1 MRPLSTIEEWLERL
15 VSSVF
20 KPPGAEGLPER
31 LVRAIDVQV
40 DANVRTGLDRVYAP
54 NVVTVRLTHSVEGLD
69 EVAGQIE
76 RELEGHIVRRAKDRE
91 YSFTGPVRVRIETGP
106 AGSCD
111 STESEFGVTCS
122 FDETA
127 APLPPLEGTQLYS
140 VAAVP
145 KIDNEETT
153 KVFLRPLVG
162 DAPEPEHRPDPPA
175 ALVRLRVVEGPDAGD
190 DFEFGETHG
199 TIGRRKDCIVELS
212 DRNVSRVHAEIE
224 VSPAQT
230 VIYDRGSTNGTLVNG
245 RRITRRKLNN
255 GDRIGLGTSEIVYF
269 DLRPTEPRRK

>member
-31 LVRAIDVQV
+31 LVRAIDSQV
-40 DANVRTGLDRVYAP
+40 DAHVRTGLDRVYAP
-54 NVVTVRLTHSVEGLD
+54 NVVTVRLAHPVEGLD

-91 YSFTGPVRVRIETGP
+91 YSFTGPVRVQIEADP
-106 AGSCD
+106 AGSGD
-111 STESEFGVTCS
+111 SPETEFSVTCS
-122 FDETA
+122 FDETP
-127 APLPPLEGTQLYS
+127 APLPPLEGTQVYS
-140 VAAVP
+140 AAVAP
-145 KIDNEETT
+145 KVNPEETT
-153 KVFLRPLVG
+153 KVFLRPLAG
-162 DAPEPEHRPDPPA
+162 EASEPELRPAPPA

-224 VSPAQT
+224 VTSGQT